1 MLRQWQSTK
10 DLLARARD
18 WLTRF
23 QRWRCTEETRRALA
37 AIDDDQLDQLSE
49 TGRQVRREARRE
61 LRTDRLIP
69 TRYLERNTP

>member
-37 AIDDDQLDQLSE
+37 AIDPDQLDQLSE
-49 TGRQVRREARRE
+49 TGRQVRKDALRRLE
-61 LRTDRLIP
+61 MDRLSSNP
-69 TRYLERNTP
+69 SS